1 MYKLLSNYPFTRA
14 FPTRAFT
21 SAVEFTP
28 DEIGRMNYL
37 FSKDE
42 LRPADLNQDRSV
54 DQKFR
59 IANIKFFYPDEENF
73 WIFEKLND
81 IIAMSNEHVWNFEL
95 NGYESFQ
102 YTEYEASEGGKYDF
116 HADLDYSDR
125 SEGSD
130 PQTRKLSLTLVLNQ
144 PGTDFEGGE
153 FQFLLG
159 EKPITCPQTK
169 GMVILF
175 PSWVL
180 HRITPVTKGVR
191 KSVVVWVTGPKFR

>member
-1 MYKLLSNYPFTRA
+1 MYKVLSNYPFTRA

-21 SAVEFTP
+21 SAVEFSP

-81 IIAMSNEHVWNFEL
+81 TIVMRNEHVWNFEL

-102 YTEYEASEGGKYDF
+102 YTEYEASEVGRGR
-116 HADLDYSDR
+116 R
-125 SEGSD
+125 SRRARSRAAGHSV
-130 PQTRKLSLTLVLNQ
+130 RASL
-144 PGTDFEGGE
+144 
-153 FQFLLG
+153 
-159 EKPITCPQTK
+159 
-169 GMVILF
+169 
-175 PSWVL
+175 
-180 HRITPVTKGVR
+180 R
-191 KSVVVWVTGPKFR
+191 